1 MEGNQDLLHLRDALE
16 KAGVQTSGTSPFW
29 EWMHPES
36 KTRNERTGFN
46 GHVLYVG
53 DIPLPKVAPVDIA
66 EIRLNIDDGIIYF
79 TFTLYFYTVLKDA
92 LEAED
97 FKRIHDTHEMEWFPK
112 LREYFL
118 DVSSRFSLEWDVEYD
133 ECIEDA
139 LCWTFETGDVDEIME
154 VVKAICQLSGSVA

>member
-1 MEGNQDLLHLRDALE
+1 MEGNHDLLHLRDALE

-36 KTRNERTGFN
+36 KNRNGRTRFTGQ
-46 GHVLYVG
+46 VLYVG
-53 DIPLPKVAPVDIA
+53 DILLPKVAPVDIA
-66 EIRLNIDDGIIYF
+66 EIRLDVDDGIIYF
-79 TFTLYFYTVLKDA
+79 TFTLYFYTVLEGA
-92 LEAED
+92 MEVED
-97 FKRIHDTHEMEWFPK
+97 FRRIHDTHEIDWFPK

-139 LCWTFETGDVDEIME
+139 LCRAFEAGDVDEITE
-154 VVKAICQLSGSVA
+154 VVKAICSTG